1 MLLLEGSVLRI
12 YLIASFEC
20 LVSVSIGYN
29 LLVAILVLP
38 SISRQFEIAG
48 NTVLRLLFVRQVF
61 IKKLKKGVK
70 EFNWKKRKHS
80 FFGSLHWLYVHHKA
94 GRQMGKKKVPPHLR
108 RIPLVG
114 GPPHLPQSL
123 ILDDSSGEAFV
134 WRWSWRSFHSRPSS
148 IDGDLSHQK
157 KGFYGSYEPVLHFCE
172 SFISFFS
179 ILNHFISATDW
190 ILICF
195 CGAIRF
201 LWIRGKV

>member
-70 EFNWKKRKHS
+70 EFN
-80 FFGSLHWLYVHHKA
+80 
-94 GRQMGKKKVPPHLR
+94 
-108 RIPLVG
+108 
-114 GPPHLPQSL
+114 
-123 ILDDSSGEAFV
+123 
-134 WRWSWRSFHSRPSS
+134 
-148 IDGDLSHQK
+148 
-157 KGFYGSYEPVLHFCE
+157 
-172 SFISFFS
+172 
-179 ILNHFISATDW
+179 
-190 ILICF
+190 
-195 CGAIRF
+195 
-201 LWIRGKV
+201 